1 MITIFRDDNWYGFAT
16 KLLSF
21 VRDEHYK
28 VQISL
33 IFFFNLSTTVNILS
47 LSTTMNFLSLSPTM
61 DILSHFVNN
70 FEHQVER
77 LLGKS
82 EYIERQWRILVSR
95 EVLDIRDS
103 KANS

>member
-1 MITIFRDDNWYGFAT
+1 MITIFRDDNWNGFAT